1 MWPVLYDLHG
11 AARHLWKAP
20 MLALTVLAILATGIG
35 LNVAASNLIDSTH
48 EPEIRASIFRAS
60 E

>member
-1 MWPVLYDLHG
+1 
-11 AARHLWKAP
+11 